1 MTRPRFAAA
10 IVGVLI
16 GVALFGPT
24 ASAQGFGIKGGP
36 TFSEFSSDA
45 LDFSNKTGTELGI
58 FYGLSRSG
66 LFGFQGEANWL
77 RKKTEGPTGE
87 IRVDYVQFA
96 TLLRLNVGSRSAS
109 GFALYG
115 FIGPGWDVKVADST
129 EGINVSDVWKGWD
142 IGLIYGGGVE
152 FQRII
157 VEGRYEQGLK
167 QINNNIFGGTAEVT
181 SNSVSILF
189 GFRFK

>member
-1 MTRPRFAAA
+1 MTAPRFAAA
-10 IVGVLI
+10 ISPVLI
-16 GVALFGPT
+16 AVALFVPT

-36 TFSEFSSDA
+36 MFTDFSSDA
-45 LDFSNKTGTELGI
+45 LDFSNRTGTELGI

-66 LFGFQGEANWL
+66 LLGFQGEANWL

-87 IRVDYVQFA
+87 IRIDYVQLP
-96 TLLRLNVGSRSAS
+96 TLLRLNAGSRKAS

-115 FIGPGWDVKVADST
+115 LIGPGWNIKVGDST
-129 EGINVSDVWKGWD
+129 EGIDVSGLWKGWD

-152 FQRII
+152 FQRLI

-167 QINNNIFGGTAEVT
+167 QINNNIFGGTVDVK
-181 SNSVSILF
+181 SHSFSILF
-189 GFRFK
+189 GVRVR

>member
-1 MTRPRFAAA
+1 MTLPRFAAA
-10 IVGVLI
+10 IVVVLI
-16 GVALFGPT
+16 GVALFGQT

-66 LFGFQGEANWL
+66 VIGFQGEANWL

-87 IRVDYVQFA
+87 VRVDYIQLA
-96 TLLRLNVGSRSAS
+96 TLLRLNAGSRSAS

-115 FIGPGWDVKVADST
+115 IIGPGWDIKVGDST
-129 EGINVSDVWKGWD
+129 EGINISDVWKGWD
-142 IGLIYGGGVE
+142 IGLMYGGGVE
-152 FQRII
+152 FKRII
-157 VEGRYEQGLK
+157 VEGRFEQGLK
-167 QINNNIFGGTAEVT
+167 QINNNIFGGTAEVK
-181 SNSVSILF
+181 SESFSILF
-189 GFRFK
+189 GYRIR